1 MADATAVS
9 VAVGALAL
17 MLLMFAV
24 KVVPDYE
31 RVVVYRRGRGAQAR
45 GPGPVLIIPVLDSPR
60 TVDLRTT
67 VLEVPLQRGR
77 TRDGVTVDASLMVVY
92 HVVDPEQAAAL
103 VSGHRSGMLLIA
115 QMILA
120 RMVAEFD
127 LRFWLTERDVILA
140 ALEHGIRRHSMHHGL
155 KVTAVRLLD
164 VRTPL
169 SDNGMQYPEFGHDRR
184 RVDRPLI
191 A

>member
-1 MADATAVS
+1 MC
-9 VAVGALAL
+9 
-17 MLLMFAV
+17 AV

-31 RVVVYRRGRGAQAR
+31 RVVVYRRGRSAQTR
-45 GPGPVLIIPVLDSPR
+45 GPGPVLVIPVLDSRR

-67 VLEVPLQRGR
+67 VLEVPVQRGR
-77 TRDGVTVDASLMVVY
+77 THDGVTVDASLMVVY
-92 HVVDPEQAAAL
+92 HVVDPEPAAAL
-103 VSGHRSGMLLIA
+103 VSGHRSGILLIA

-127 LRFWLTERDVILA
+127 LRLWLTERDVILA

-164 VRTPL
+164 VRIPFR
-169 SDNGMQYPEFGHDRR
+169 DDDVQYPEFGHDRR
-184 RVDRPLI
+184 RADRPLI